1 MLDIYITAITK
12 SCYRQ
17 EIDENLISTHYRSVA
32 RGLCSCGKF
41 EEAINNIVILK
52 EANSEDL
59 EVLKCFLNL
68 CRVNIIKNIM
78 TFSNT
83 KQEVKKLISKANNF
97 VKKFKSHLLE
107 KSEQWESLM
116 KEIQLY
122 SAYLNKDLNSVNEC
136 IQFFRSNQE
145 PVTEFCA

>member
-1 MLDIYITAITK
+1 
-12 SCYRQ
+12 
-17 EIDENLISTHYRSVA
+17 
-32 RGLCSCGKF
+32 
-41 EEAINNIVILK
+41 
-52 EANSEDL
+52 
-59 EVLKCFLNL
+59 
-68 CRVNIIKNIM
+68 M

-145 PVTEFCA
+145 PVTEFCAVNICLQIIPQSVEHCTTSKY